1 LSWFKRTAAFPLAPL
16 QGAPAGGCLALNKTG
31 SCKNEKDAGVVKR
44 MKKWMA
50 AAVVVS
56 LMALSAC
63 NNGDSEAIVKTK
75 SGDITKDEFYNEMK
89 ERVGKTVLR
98 DLIDEKVLSKK
109 YKVTDEEIDRE
120 IERIKEAYGTQY
132 DLAVQQNGEN
142 VIRDMVKL
150 DLLRTKAAIEGIKVT
165 DKELKE
171 YYDNYKPKIRAS
183 HILVKDE
190 KTAKEVK
197 AKLEKG
203 EDFAKLAK
211 EYSQDPGSASNGGDL
226 GWFGPGKM
234 VKEFEDA
241 AYKLKVGEVSDPVK
255 TDYGYHIIKVTDKE
269 KKKSFDEMKD
279 EIVFEV
285 KRSKLDPTTMQSKVD
300 KLVKDADVEIK
311 DKDLQDVL
319 GQQ

>member
-1 LSWFKRTAAFPLAPL
+1 
-16 QGAPAGGCLALNKTG
+16 
-31 SCKNEKDAGVVKR
+31 
-44 MKKWMA
+44 MKKWMMA
-50 AAVVVS
+50 AAVVS
-56 LMALSAC
+56 LLALSAC
-63 NNGDSEAIVKTK
+63 NNGDSEAIVETEN
-75 SGDITKDEFYNEMK
+75 GAITKDEFYNEMK

-98 DLIDEKVLSKK
+98 DLIDQKVLSEK

-132 DLAVQQNGEN
+132 DLIVQQNGEN
-142 VIRDMVKL
+142 VIREMIKL
-150 DLLRTKAAIEGIKVT
+150 DLLRTKAAIEDIKVK
-165 DKELKE
+165 DEELKE
-171 YYDNYKPKIRAS
+171 YYENYKPKVRAS

-197 AKLEKG
+197 AKLDKG

-241 AYKLKVGEVSDPVK
+241 AYQLKVGEVSDPIK

-269 KKKSFDEMKD
+269 KKKSFNEMKD
-279 EIVFEV
+279 EITFEV

-300 KLVKDADVEIK
+300 ELVKDAGVEIK

>member
-1 LSWFKRTAAFPLAPL
+1 
-16 QGAPAGGCLALNKTG
+16 
-31 SCKNEKDAGVVKR
+31 
-44 MKKWMA
+44 MKKWMMA
-50 AAVVVS
+50 TAVVS

-63 NNGDSEAIVKTK
+63 NNGDSEAVVETK
-75 SGDITKDEFYNEMK
+75 NGAITKDEFYNEMK

-132 DLAVQQNGEN
+132 DLAVQQNGEK
-142 VIRDMVKL
+142 VIREMIKL
-150 DLLRTKAAIEGIKVT
+150 DLLRAKAAIEDIKVT

-171 YYDNYKPKIRAS
+171 YYDNYKPKVRAS
-183 HILVKDE
+183 HILVEDE

-197 AKLEKG
+197 AKLDKG

-226 GWFGPGKM
+226 GWFGAGKM
-234 VKEFEDA
+234 VKEFEEA
-241 AYKLKVGEVSDPVK
+241 AYKLKVGEVSDPIK

-269 KKKSFDEMKD
+269 KKKTFDKMKE
-279 EIVFEV
+279 EITFEV
-285 KRSKLDPTTMQSKVD
+285 KRSKLDPSTMQSKVD
-300 KLVKDADVEIK
+300 KLVKDANVKIK

-319 GQQ
+319 EQQ

>member
-1 LSWFKRTAAFPLAPL
+1 
-16 QGAPAGGCLALNKTG
+16 
-31 SCKNEKDAGVVKR
+31 
-44 MKKWMA
+44 MKKWMMA
-50 AAVVVS
+50 TAVVS
-56 LMALSAC
+56 FMALSAC
-63 NNGDSEAIVKTK
+63 SNDGLEAIVETK
-75 SGDITKDEFYNEMK
+75 NGNITKDEFYNEMK
-89 ERVGKTVLR
+89 ERVGKSVLR

-132 DLAVQQNGEN
+132 DLAVQQNGEK
-142 VIRDMVKL
+142 VIREMVKL
-150 DLLRTKAAIEGIKVT
+150 DLLRTKAAVEDIKVT
-165 DKELKE
+165 EKELKE
-171 YYDNYKPKIRAS
+171 YYDNYKPKIRTS

-197 AKLEKG
+197 AKLDKG

-234 VKEFEDA
+234 VKEFEEA

-269 KKKSFDEMKD
+269 KKKSFNEMKD
-279 EIVFEV
+279 EIAFEV
-285 KRSKLDPTTMQSKVD
+285 KRNKLDPATMQSKVD
-300 KLVKDADVEIK
+300 KLVKDAGVEIK
-311 DKDLQDVL
+311 DKDLQDVIE
-319 GQQ
+319 QQGKQ

>member
-1 LSWFKRTAAFPLAPL
+1 
-16 QGAPAGGCLALNKTG
+16 
-31 SCKNEKDAGVVKR
+31 
-44 MKKWMA
+44 MKKWMMA
-50 AAVVVS
+50 TAVVS
-56 LMALSAC
+56 FMALSAC
-63 NNGDSEAIVKTK
+63 SNDGSEAIVETK
-75 SGDITKDEFYNEMK
+75 NGNITKDEFYNEMK
-89 ERVGKTVLR
+89 ERVGKSVLR

-132 DLAVQQNGEN
+132 DLAVQQNGEK
-142 VIRDMVKL
+142 VIREMVKL
-150 DLLRTKAAIEGIKVT
+150 DLLRTKAAVEDIKVT
-165 DKELKE
+165 EKELKG

-197 AKLEKG
+197 AKLDKG

-234 VKEFEDA
+234 VKEFEEA

-269 KKKSFDEMKD
+269 KKKSFNEMKD
-279 EIVFEV
+279 EIAFEV
-285 KRSKLDPTTMQSKVD
+285 KRNKLDPATMQSKVD
-300 KLVKDADVEIK
+300 KLVKDAGVEIK
-311 DKDLQDVL
+311 DKDLQDVIE
-319 GQQ
+319 QQGKQ